1 MTARIQVPARPKRG
15 EAIEL
20 RILIQHP
27 MEPTQVFHYEVGQE
41 IPRNVIHAFVCR
53 YNGVEVFR
61 ADLSSGISANPY
73 LRFYTVAEDSGEIE
87 FAWSD
92 DAGKQESERVAI
104 VVDG

>member
-1 MTARIQVPARPKRG
+1 MTARVQVPARPKRG

-27 MEPTQVFHYEVGQE
+27 MEPGYRRDEVGQE